1 MCVCV
6 CREVTPEKKAHLG
19 HRVVIN
25 VNDLVQVPDDDFSD
39 GCQLIEVVRPLRG
52 DVHVESNG
60 CQVTHCNLIRGN
72 NTSNSF
78 AVFLKTSHGYEV
90 SPTHL
95 IFAGVLYNLC
105 AQIAGFDGAQV
116 LLVALLV
123 AGVLVEHVGC
133 ASFCLRL
140 DDGVPQLLGLHHAFS
155 SALLL
160 VSEDG
165 QETADI
171 SSESE
176 SSCERRWRAGL
187 TECRA
192 PQTPHP
198 NNLLTQDTHWDTSE
212 TSPTNNNTKRQ
223 IDQNL

>member
-1 MCVCV
+1 M
-6 CREVTPEKKAHLG
+6 
-19 HRVVIN
+19 
-25 VNDLVQVPDDDFSD
+25 
-39 GCQLIEVVRPLRG
+39 
-52 DVHVESNG
+52 
-60 CQVTHCNLIRGN
+60 HCGI
-72 NTSNSF
+72 
-78 AVFLKTSHGYEV
+78 LKDKIYKI
-90 SPTHL
+90 SPSHL
-95 IFAGVLYNLC
+95 IFACVLYNLG

-116 LLVALLV
+116 LLVALPV
-123 AGVLVEHVGC
+123 AGILVEHVWC

-140 DDGVPQLLGLHHAFS
+140 DDGVPQLLGLHHTFG

-176 SSCERRWRAGL
+176 SSCERRRRARL

-192 PQTPHP
+192 PQSPHP
-198 NNLLTQDTHWDTSE
+198 NNRLTQDTHWDTSE
-212 TSPTNNNTKRQ
+212 TSSTNHITRCQ